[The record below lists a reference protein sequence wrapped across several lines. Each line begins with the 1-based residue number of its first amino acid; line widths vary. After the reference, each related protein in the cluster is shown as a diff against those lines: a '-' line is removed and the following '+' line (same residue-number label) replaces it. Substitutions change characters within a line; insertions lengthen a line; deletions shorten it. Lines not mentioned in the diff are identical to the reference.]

1 LISWVRESISQS
13 PYRTLPAPPFT
24 KKRKKKAA
32 GKLRLKMDF
41 ESGGGEAV
49 GLCEVVY

>member
-1 LISWVRESISQS
+1 
-13 PYRTLPAPPFT
+13 LPRAPFR

-41 ESGGGEAV
+41 ERGGGEAV
-49 GLCEVVY
+49 GLYEVVY